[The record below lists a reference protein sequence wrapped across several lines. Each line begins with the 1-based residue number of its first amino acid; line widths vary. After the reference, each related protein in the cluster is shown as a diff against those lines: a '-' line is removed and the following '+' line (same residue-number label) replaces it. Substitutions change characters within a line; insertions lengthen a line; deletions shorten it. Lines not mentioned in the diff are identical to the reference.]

1 MPDAADRHNYLI
13 RRARRRGR
21 RTQLTG
27 FALIIYGL
35 VGIAIFVFVAQAIN
49 RPLERVRELSESV
62 EDQRAALVESMD
74 QAEQTIRQMSAAVGN
89 MDTSLSDAK
98 TATDRSSTIAG
109 GLANSMFLLRDQMY
123 ITIPIIEA
131 QPFVGLAPGFD
142 NTGQQLTQ
150 LSIDLATIGASL
162 DTNRSD
168 VVATSENLVEL
179 AESVSELTTA
189 IQGGPPVAI
198 TEDAVDSFRL
208 AIFAIAGWV
217 VLFAVAC
224 VLVGFYLILSGRS
237 AVREM
242 EDDLA

>member
-1 MPDAADRHNYLI
+1 M
-13 RRARRRGR
+13 
-21 RTQLTG
+21 
-27 FALIIYGL
+27 ALIAYGL
-35 VGIAIFVFVAQAIN
+35 IGIAIFVFVAQAIN

-74 QAEQTIRQMSAAVGN
+74 QAEQTIRQMAAAVGN

-98 TATDRSSTIAG
+98 IATERSSTISG
-109 GLANSMFLLRDQMY
+109 GLATSMFLLRDQMFV
-123 ITIPIIEA
+123 TIPIIEA

-142 NTGQQLTQ
+142 QTGQQLQQ
-150 LSIDLATIGASL
+150 LSIDLSTIGTSL
-162 DTNRSD
+162 DTNRGD
-168 VVATSENLVEL
+168 VVATSENLVDL
-179 AESVSELTTA
+179 ARSVGDLTEA
-189 IQGGPPVAI
+189 LQAGPPVAI

-224 VLVGFYLILSGRS
+224 VLVGLYLIFSGRR

>member
-1 MPDAADRHNYLI
+1 MPDAADRHDYLI

-27 FALIIYGL
+27 LALIVYGL

-62 EDQRAALVESMD
+62 EEQRAALVASME
-74 QAEQTIRQMSAAVGN
+74 QAEETIRQMSAAVGN
-89 MDTSLSDAK
+89 MDTSLTDAK
-98 TATDRSSTIAG
+98 TATDRSSTISS
-109 GLANSMFLLRDQMY
+109 GLANSMFLLRDQMF

-142 NTGQQLTQ
+142 QTGQQLSQ
-150 LSIDLATIGASL
+150 LSIDLATIGTSL
-162 DTNRSD
+162 DQNRSD
-168 VVATSENLVEL
+168 VVATSGNLVDL
-179 AESVSELTTA
+179 AESVGDLTEA
-189 IQGGPPVAI
+189 IQTGPPVAI

-224 VLVGFYLILSGRS
+224 VLAGLYLIFSGRR